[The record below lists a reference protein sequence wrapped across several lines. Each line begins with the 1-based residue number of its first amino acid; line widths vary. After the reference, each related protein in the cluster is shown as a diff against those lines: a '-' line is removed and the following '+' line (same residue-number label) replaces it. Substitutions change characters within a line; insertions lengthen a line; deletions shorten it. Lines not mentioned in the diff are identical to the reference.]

1 MWATLTPEIL
11 ARFPRHPLNGAI
23 NGVHASSGT
32 TPQGDWDAR
41 IAELDVFRTYTDDW
55 DGQGAAGLAA
65 PAAAI
70 GGELVD
76 SAVTLARSLQ
86 NQGVLAPDAVCP
98 GVEGTVCLEWDLSGG
113 GSASLEVKEP
123 GKAELFVFTP
133 GNPGVLTLLTDAVT
147 ASPAEGRT

>member
-41 IAELDVFRTYTDDW
+41 IAELEVFRTYTDDW
-55 DGQGAAGLAA
+55 DGQGSAGLAA

-76 SAVTLARSLQ
+76 SAVTLAKSGKVHGR
-86 NQGVLAPDAVCP
+86 VTDHEP
-98 GVEGTVCLEWDLSGG
+98 EGSRRTTS
-113 GSASLEVKEP
+113 SAMRPSRKQ
-123 GKAELFVFTP
+123 
-133 GNPGVLTLLTDAVT
+133 
-147 ASPAEGRT
+147 